1 MKNEIPKGLLTS
13 NWWGTDS
20 VYQGHEDT
28 WDSWQHTVLLR
39 WSCNGLISFIPR
51 APLFPL
57 APFLKQQRLF
67 QHCFFGLIFCCFFSL
82 TISHLETVQMDPYL
96 AKTPMKANLC
106 STWLPQ
112 VVMVV
117 ASFDTFVMVL
127 SNLASSCQP
136 LRDLLFSFMGVSHML
151 ISACWRCCCFPT
163 FYGRCNSGG

>member
-20 VYQGHEDT
+20 VYQGREDT
-28 WDSWQHTVLLR
+28 WDSWQLTVLLR

-57 APFLKQQRLF
+57 APFSSSNVYFNIVSLAWF
-67 QHCFFGLIFCCFFSL
+67 SAAYFSL

-127 SNLASSCQP
+127 SNLASSSQP